1 MVRPL
6 FLFELTS
13 VGEAPGCGS
22 CAVPWFETNGFSG
35 FPGKGL
41 WSISSIA
48 CSLWVVHC
56 LPSTSLAARFED
68 MFLLWLL
75 VDEAVLCVV
84 LERFPLVIMLV
95 EIIFQTQ
102 IIRRASLS
110 FSSLLPARFSFSF
123 PAVYRVSPPCSSST
137 FTSFFSLVY
146 GCSVCVCVKLCLRM
160 VPITL
165 PAFGSKKVAYLCWL
179 CVLSVSS

>member
-1 MVRPL
+1 
-6 FLFELTS
+6 
-13 VGEAPGCGS
+13 
-22 CAVPWFETNGFSG
+22 
-35 FPGKGL
+35 
-41 WSISSIA
+41 
-48 CSLWVVHC
+48 
-56 LPSTSLAARFED
+56 

-75 VDEAVLCVV
+75 VDEAVLYVV

-137 FTSFFSLVY
+137 FISSFSLVY
-146 GCSVCVCVKLCLRM
+146 GCSVCVKLCLRM

-165 PAFGSKKVAYLCWL
+165 PAFGSKKVGYLCWL